1 MNPSS
6 PSAVETSTEPFLASE
21 QILRDMKTRHGSDSD
36 AGTDDGRTEGRDV
49 PSELGGERAY
59 ECYVCGATCVA
70 SDSPG
75 ACPECG
81 ADMRNRGAPME

>member
-1 MNPSS
+1 M
-6 PSAVETSTEPFLASE
+6 E
-21 QILRDMKTRHGSDSD
+21 TRHGSDSD
-36 AGTDDGRTEGRDV
+36 AEADDGRTEGRDV
-49 PSELGGERAY
+49 ASEMGGERAY

-70 SDSPG
+70 SDAPG